1 MLLWSALHFEGK
13 ISSCLYSISSIIL
26 VQCLLRFPGM
36 IIKVVP
42 LQALLH
48 NVHAREIRQHS
59 SCAIYKTGLCNP
71 LSTCYKIYF
80 HFFHVPLNLFDRISE
95 GKMCL
100 PEGRSFL
107 LLGVRKDAESFP
119 TLFAII

>member
-1 MLLWSALHFEGK
+1 
-13 ISSCLYSISSIIL
+13 
-26 VQCLLRFPGM
+26 M
-36 IIKVVP
+36 IIKLYP
-42 LQALLH
+42 YKLFYTMYMP
-48 NVHAREIRQHS
+48 EKSDKRQHS
-59 SCAIYKTGLCNP
+59 SHAIYKTGLCNP

-100 PEGRSFL
+100 PEGRLFL